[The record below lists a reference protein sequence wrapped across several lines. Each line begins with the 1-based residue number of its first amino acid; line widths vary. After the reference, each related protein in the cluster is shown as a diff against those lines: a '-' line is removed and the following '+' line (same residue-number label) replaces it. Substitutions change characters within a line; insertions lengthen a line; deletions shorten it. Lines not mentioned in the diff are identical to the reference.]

1 MKNNMKVKINLMN
14 EEETKNLIENAVDL
28 LNEELK
34 NNELE
39 VESINDTDL
48 IIKNKYE
55 KLSLLSSKKEYLFTD
70 RNGETKTFF
79 DVYLFESQKIFDFFR
94 DLSFKTKNKNFD
106 EFTYSPDSM
115 NSFIYYLTSFQNIL
129 KYGILP
135 FSLYEKH
142 TYSLFIGLKPIDDKR
157 KNITFIKSKI
167 FKRILQSDKRYR
179 DNILNMIFS
188 ILKFYSIK
196 DVSYFCEK
204 YLSTN
209 LESHNE
215 FYFFED
221 FIKNIKKHKI
231 DFKRFVDF
239 IFDVD
244 KKHGFSE
251 FNMAIVFRYFDLIG
265 YDADFD
271 KKDVMQT
278 LLQSGKYSYSDLMN
292 FNKNYVKSVPTDSVE
307 ILENFL
313 RLKNRM

>member
-1 MKNNMKVKINLMN
+1 MKVKINLMN
-14 EEETKNLIENAVDL
+14 EKETKNLIENAVNS

-55 KLSLLSSKKEYLFTD
+55 KLSLFSSKKEYLFTD
-70 RNGETKTFF
+70 RNGETKSFF
-79 DVYLFESQKIFDFFR
+79 DIYLFESEKIFNFLR

-106 EFTYSPDSM
+106 EFVYSQDSI
-115 NSFIYYLTSFQNIL
+115 NAIIHYIISFQNIL
-129 KYGILP
+129 KYKIVP
-135 FSLYEKH
+135 FNVYEKYR
-142 TYSLFIGLKPIDDKR
+142 YSLFIGVKPIDDNK

-167 FKRILQSDKRYR
+167 FKKVLQSDKRYR
-179 DNILNMIFS
+179 ENILNMIFS
-188 ILKFYSIK
+188 ILKFYSVK
-196 DVSYFCEK
+196 DVNYFCEK
-204 YLSTN
+204 YLNTN

-215 FYFFED
+215 FYFFEE

-244 KKHGFSE
+244 KNHGFSE
-251 FNMAIVFRYFDLIG
+251 FNMEIVSSYFDIIG
-265 YDADFD
+265 YDANFD

-278 LLQSGKYSYSDLMN
+278 LLQSGKYSYFDLMN
-292 FNKNYVKSVPTDSVE
+292 FNKNYSKSIPTDSVE
-307 ILENFL
+307 FLENFL
-313 RLKNRM
+313 RLKNRI